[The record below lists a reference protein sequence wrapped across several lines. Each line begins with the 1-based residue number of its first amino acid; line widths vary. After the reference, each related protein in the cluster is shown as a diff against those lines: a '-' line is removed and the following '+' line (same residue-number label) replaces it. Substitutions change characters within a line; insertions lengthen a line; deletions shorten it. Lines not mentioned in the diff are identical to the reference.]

1 MNTNV
6 KSNIIRESDSFLA
19 DTYKDFLQLQKEI
32 LSQANEIVKN
42 GTNNNLALIKQIEEE
57 SYHVF
62 EMINECQ
69 KYIQDGII
77 NDKYQTDYS
86 LEEMPINRYEVSV
99 IDTPLAR
106 DEKIYQMHTKGTVL
120 LLGDVGKKI
129 KDWLIARGLTP
140 VVMPI
145 EVKEAEMASYFADAF
160 VGVIGIADKT
170 WTEQERYCF
179 VKKMFFAG
187 KHTAN
192 TWYKKKNKPFFVAIT
207 KLGGT
212 FGIDSAEKDFVT
224 GCLSGLCKSAVKEWA
239 DNVAV
244 HYIDLKS
251 CVEDTEIICHI
262 EEELLYGRDVQ
273 VGYPEMSK
281 RVTLGLKERY
291 ESEIDYQHLPNEED
305 VFIVAGGAEGVT
317 SACIL
322 EFAKRFHSKFI
333 LIGINEMDENYVEC
347 YEGMNREEIRQ
358 VIFNQCKERGEHIV
372 LADADRMAG
381 RIMSQRAMHE
391 TMRQMEVLGCEA
403 VYYQCDINDKAK
415 VCNVVQCGERQ
426 LGKITG
432 IVHGAGIISNSL
444 LNTKTEEGFEKVFG
458 VKYNGIN
465 NMMNAIDSNQ
475 LKYLFLYSS
484 IAAFFGNFGQTDYSC
499 GNEYLNNYARYFKT
513 THPNCKVM
521 SLNWG
526 PWNGG
531 MVDRALKT
539 AMLRRGKTLIDLEVG
554 KMFFV
559 DAFAKVWRGATCQL
573 VINDVDDLGGSF

>member
-1 MNTNV
+1 MNTNI
-6 KSNIIRESDSFLA
+6 KNNYRRESNSSLFDAYEEFRQFRKSIE
-19 DTYKDFLQLQKEI
+19 KKG
-32 LSQANEIVKN
+32 N
-42 GTNNNLALIKQIEEE
+42 NNNLALIKQIEKE
-57 SYHVF
+57 SFHVLK
-62 EMINECQ
+62 MIDECQ
-69 KYIQDGII
+69 KYIQEGIGKE
-77 NDKYQTDYS
+77 KYQVDYS
-86 LEEMPINRYEVSV
+86 LEEMSINRYEVSV
-99 IDTPLAR
+99 IETPLIKG
-106 DEKIYQMHTKGTVL
+106 EKLYQMYETGTVL
-120 LLGDVGKKI
+120 LLGDVGQKV
-129 KDWLIARGLTP
+129 KDWVISKGLTP
-140 VVMPI
+140 VVIPI
-145 EVKEAEMASYFADAF
+145 GVKEAEMTSYFTDSF
-160 VGVIGIADKT
+160 VGIIGIADKA
-170 WTEQERYCF
+170 WREQESYCF
-179 VKKMFFAG
+179 VKQMFFAG

-192 TWYKKKNKPFFVAIT
+192 AWYKKKNKPFFVAVT

-212 FGIDSAEKDFVT
+212 FGINSAEKDFVT
-224 GCLSGLCKSAVKEWA
+224 GSLSGLCKSAVKEWA

-251 CVEDTEIICHI
+251 CVEDAEIICHI
-262 EEELLYGRDVQ
+262 DEELLYGKDVQ
-273 VGYPEMSK
+273 VGYPEINK
-281 RVTLGLKERY
+281 RVTLGLRERY
-291 ESEIDYQHLPNEED
+291 EAEIDYQHLPNEED

-322 EFAKRFHSKFI
+322 EFAKRFRSKFI
-333 LIGINEMDENYVEC
+333 LIGINEIDENYVEC
-347 YEGMNREEIRQ
+347 YDGMNREEIRQ

-381 RIMSQRAMHE
+381 RIMSQRQMHE
-391 TMRQMEVLGCEA
+391 TMRQMEDLGCKA
-403 VYYQCDINDKAK
+403 LYYQCDINDRAK
-415 VCNVVQCGERQ
+415 VHNVVQSGEKQ

-465 NMMNAIDSNQ
+465 NMMNVIDSDQ

-539 AMLRRGKTLIDLEVG
+539 AMIRRGKTLIDLEVG

-559 DAFAKVWRGATCQL
+559 DAFAKVWSDSTCQL